1 MAKFFKTA
9 GILDE
14 PKPTLAPDVWTFP
27 YNGPPKLRPE
37 VKQQML
43 AILTT
48 KVPRDI
54 LKSVV
59 IIGSITG
66 YKWSPTS
73 DIDVNVL
80 ISPFDPNVDKMK
92 VTQDINN
99 YLAVNTR
106 HPVTFFVQE
115 WTGNKSWQ
123 DAKFGVYE
131 VLTDTWL
138 VPPSDRASVRHPSE
152 QFVQEIDYAK
162 RMSRQFKGLADAYFK
177 DVKDL
182 EKIKSENK

>member
-1 MAKFFKTA
+1 MAKFFKTS

-14 PKPTLAPDVWTFP
+14 PKPTLAPDVWTFSHS
-27 YNGPPKLRPE
+27 GPPKLRPE

-115 WTGNKSWQ
+115 
-123 DAKFGVYE
+123 
-131 VLTDTWL
+131 
-138 VPPSDRASVRHPSE
+138 
-152 QFVQEIDYAK
+152 
-162 RMSRQFKGLADAYFK
+162 
-177 DVKDL
+177 
-182 EKIKSENK
+182 

>member
-1 MAKFFKTA
+1 LAKFFKNS

-14 PKPTLAPDVWTFP
+14 PQATLAPDVWTFP
-27 YNGPPKLRPE
+27 DKRPPKLRPAI
-37 VKQQML
+37 KRQML

-48 KVPRDI
+48 RVPKET

-66 YKWSPTS
+66 YKWSLTS

-80 ISPFDPNVDKMK
+80 IAPFDPSIEKMK
-92 VTQDINN
+92 ITQGINN
-99 YLAVNTR
+99 YLAVDTK

-115 WTGNKSWQ
+115 WKDDKSWQ

-131 VLTDTWL
+131 VLTDTWRVL
-138 VPPSDRASVRHPSE
+138 PEDRSSVRHPAE
-152 QFVQEIDYAK
+152 QFYQEIRYAK
-162 RMSRQFKGLADAYFK
+162 RVLRQFKTLADDYFK
-177 DVKDL
+177 D
-182 EKIKSENK
+182 IKNLDKLRSDNK